1 MRQLQVQVRADEA
14 ERVIQLASEHGAS
27 APLVLP
33 GQCRE
38 QEACRVVL
46 LNIPNNRV
54 GTFMKVVEDSV
65 EDAQAVLFPQGILP
79 LQTPVDTVQ
88 ESVKRV
94 TPRSTLE
101 LVVSALQSIGTWK
114 GMLLYAA
121 FSGLIAAYAVIFNV
135 IYLLVAAM
143 LIAPM
148 GAPAMVS
155 VIGVAVGNGTMFR
168 WGAVRFWVA
177 IAVLV
182 GSAVALGVV
191 YGLSVVPSTMADI
204 ASISSWVAL
213 LAIVGGA
220 AGAQSLILSDR
231 DSLVTGTATGFL
243 IAVSLSPTSAVLG
256 LALAL
261 GQWSYAGTMAF
272 VLVLTFFGIVA
283 GGWVLLRVVYGV
295 RPQHPSTER
304 GSPAT
309 MAVLAIV
316 VTLAVIG
323 LIGWQA
329 QQEPQLQKADLSH
342 RAVELTREVS
352 RTLPDV
358 QLVNVSAR
366 FVPADESSSERLL
379 VSVVVEAADATPR
392 KSQTAATVRTAVVER
407 LRAHM
412 TGVRPYVQVAVLPP

>member
-1 MRQLQVQVRADEA
+1 MRHLQVQVRADEVD
-14 ERVIQLASEHGAS
+14 RVIQLASEHGTP
-27 APLVLP
+27 APLVLQ
-33 GQCRE
+33 GHQE
-38 QEACRVVL
+38 QEACRIL
-46 LNIPNNRV
+46 LLSVPNDQV
-54 GTFMKVVEDSV
+54 GAFMEAVEDNV
-65 EDAQAVLFPQGILP
+65 EDAHAVLFPQGVLP
-79 LQTPVDTVQ
+79 LRTPLATVQ
-88 ESVKRV
+88 EPVKRV
-94 TPRSTLE
+94 APRSTLE

-155 VIGVAVGNGTMFR
+155 VIGVAIGSWTMLRRGTI
-168 WGAVRFWVA
+168 RFWMA
-177 IAVLV
+177 IAVLI
-182 GSAVALGVV
+182 GSAVALGVA

-204 ASISSWVAL
+204 SSISSWVVL
-213 LAIVGGA
+213 LSVVGGA
-220 AGAQSLILSDR
+220 AGAQSLVLSDR

-283 GGWVLLRVVYGV
+283 GGGLLLRIVYGI
-295 RPQHPSTER
+295 RPQDPSTER
-304 GSPAT
+304 GSSAT
-309 MAVLAIV
+309 VTVLAVV
-316 VTLAVIG
+316 VTLAVVG
-323 LIGWQA
+323 LVGWQA

-342 RAVELTREVS
+342 RAIELTREAS
-352 RTLPDV
+352 RTLPEM

-366 FVPADESSSERLL
+366 FVPADESSSRRLL
-379 VSVVVEAADATPR
+379 VSVVLEANGAAAR
-392 KSQTAATVRTAVVER
+392 KGQATAAVRKAVLER
-407 LRAHM
+407 LRAQM
-412 TGVRPYVQVAVLPP
+412 TGVQPYVQVTVLPP